1 MDFYEGPGQ
10 STCQGNAP
18 LKVKN
23 QSQDL
28 SLDAGRKQHPW
39 DPVVLVLIFHRL
51 HQTWG
56 RFMIDTAVG
65 KGHFSVF
72 LSSQTSLVR

>member
-1 MDFYEGPGQ
+1 MDFYEGLGQ
-10 STCQGNAP
+10 STCQAKAA
-18 LKVKN
+18 LKIKN

-28 SLDAGRKQHPW
+28 SLDAGHKQHPW
-39 DPVVLVLIFHRL
+39 DPAVLVLIFHRL
-51 HQTWG
+51 HQMLG
-56 RFMIDTAVG
+56 RFIIDTAVG